1 MYTLNYYYLTG
12 NLTKVQ
18 KAVAEHFDCPNVE
31 YFPLEVS
38 GGQGSAMYHWEATFM
53 GYDFMTA

>member
-1 MYTLNYYYLTG
+1 M
-12 NLTKVQ
+12 Q

-31 YFPLEVS
+31 YFPLEVT
-38 GGQGSAMYHWEATFM
+38 GGAGAAMYDWEATFM